1 MKIAVSLVML
11 LVLVSAAAAEE
22 KSVDRKSLP
31 AALQAAIGREEAR
44 GAAIGRITEE
54 KENGKTTYEVE
65 TKVSGRSRD
74 LVFSAA
80 GALIESEE
88 ETSLTS
94 IPPAA
99 RAAFERA
106 GKVLK
111 VERVTRGSAV
121 TYEAEIEKAGKKSEL
136 AVDATGKPLKS

>member
-1 MKIAVSLVML
+1 MKTIAALAML
-11 LVLVSAAAAEE
+11 LVVASAVSAKE
-22 KSVDRKSLP
+22 KSVERRNLP
-31 AALQAAIGREEAR
+31 AALQAAIGLEEAK
-44 GAAIGRITEE
+44 GATIGRITEE

-74 LVFSAA
+74 LVFSPA

-88 ETSLTS
+88 ETAIAS

-106 GKVLK
+106 GNVLK
-111 VERVTRGSAV
+111 VERVTRGTTV
-121 TYEAEIEKAGKKSEL
+121 TYEAEIEKGGKKSEL
-136 AVDATGKPLKS
+136 AVDAAGKRLQP